1 MKNVGLWIRSIKGV
15 PLYKKSIFSH
25 NFNKNPSIPLRFH
38 FGKNPWFSP
47 KFSQTFSMKIQ
58 DFLMKNNV
66 EKVWMNSKRWEST
79 QETIPKKINFLRP
92 TKFSKIFWNSN
103 FIKDFLKDNDLEYI
117 RGGQNPKSGITV
129 KDMRKRTLPGD
140 SSSKSVIL
148 IFQKFWTLF
157 LHYSLT
163 KKSFFPR

>member
-1 MKNVGLWIRSIKGV
+1 M
-15 PLYKKSIFSH
+15 
-25 NFNKNPSIPLRFH
+25 
-38 FGKNPWFSP
+38 

-66 EKVWMNSKRWEST
+66 EKVWMDSKRWEST
-79 QETIPKKINFLRP
+79 QENIPKKINFLRP
-92 TKFSKIFWNSN
+92 KKFSKNVEISICKGNPWGIGILKNMENDIKNNVEKVWMDSKRWESIQENIPKKINFLRPKKFSKNFWNFH
-103 FIKDFLKDNDLEYI
+103 FIKDFLKDNGLEYI

-148 IFQKFWTLF
+148 IF
-157 LHYSLT
+157 
-163 KKSFFPR
+163 

>member
-1 MKNVGLWIRSIKGV
+1 MIFTEIFTNFFHENSRFSDEKYCRKGLDGLEKMRIHSGKHSQKNKFFEGKQIFKTFLKFPFYKGF
-15 PLYKKSIFSH
+15 PWGIGIL
-25 NFNKNPSIPLRFH
+25 KNME
-38 FGKNPWFSP
+38 N
-47 KFSQTFSMKIQ
+47 
-58 DFLMKNNV
+58 DMKNNV

-92 TKFSKIFWNSN
+92 TKFSKNFWNSH

-148 IFQKFWTLF
+148 IF
-157 LHYSLT
+157 
-163 KKSFFPR
+163 

>member
-1 MKNVGLWIRSIKGV
+1 MDGLEKMRIHSGKHSQKIKFFEGKQIFKNFLKFPFYKGF
-15 PLYKKSIFSH
+15 PWGIGIL
-25 NFNKNPSIPLRFH
+25 KNME
-38 FGKNPWFSP
+38 NA
-47 KFSQTFSMKIQ
+47 
-58 DFLMKNNV
+58 MKNNV
-66 EKVWMNSKRWEST
+66 ENVWMNSKRWEST

-148 IFQKFWTLF
+148 IF
-157 LHYSLT
+157 
-163 KKSFFPR
+163 